1 VNFPFPGFEE
11 SPTRGDV
18 ELKTG

>member
-11 SPTRGDV
+11 SLTRGDV